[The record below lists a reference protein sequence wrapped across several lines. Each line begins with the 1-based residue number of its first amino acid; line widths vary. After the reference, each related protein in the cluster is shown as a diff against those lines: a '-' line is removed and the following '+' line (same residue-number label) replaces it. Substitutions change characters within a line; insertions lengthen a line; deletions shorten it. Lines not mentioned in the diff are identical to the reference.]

1 MQNTEKK
8 EPALLSPFAP
18 APDSPYGHVF
28 ICPCMETFFTIM
40 AIPVK
45 LPVFE
50 GPLDLLMHLI
60 EKNKIDIYDI
70 PIVEI
75 TDQYLAYV
83 RQMDHED
90 MDVTSEFLVMAA
102 TLLDIK
108 SRMLLP
114 REKDEETGE
123 EEADPREEL
132 VRRLLEYKMFKYMSE
147 ELAVCREQAGVRY
160 FRAQDLPREVRSYQ
174 PPIDYEDL
182 LRGTDLKKLEK
193 VFGEVL
199 RRKKSRRDPIR
210 SGFGKIK
217 REEVNID
224 TKTLYIRAYLQSHP
238 RTDFRALL
246 ESQESKEEVIVTF
259 LILLELMK
267 VQKVHIVQDSI
278 CGKILI
284 EASEASGT
292 ADSPADS
299 PANSAVDSA
308 SGSAADSALNSAA
321 DSALDSAAETEALSA
336 PGSETPEEFPS
347 SAESEKSGQVCEAAE
362 TEKVTAVSESEV
374 PEETLEDPESSE
386 KPELMSLSLQR
397 RAERIS
403 PPVSVCT
410 VTPFPVTEA
419 ESVPES
425 FFGQVPGT
433 EPAAAVEDETAEFE
447 EKITEPVVETAVPVE
462 EVPEPAEEAAP
473 IAEEL
478 PEPAEEASVPCFA
491 ERLWCKGKGLP
502 RHMPSRFSFRSG
514 AARGF
519 RTAKDSPARRVV
531 RSNPLWERTR
541 LSRLWARRR

>member
-1 MQNTEKK
+1 
-8 EPALLSPFAP
+8 
-18 APDSPYGHVF
+18 
-28 ICPCMETFFTIM
+28 M

-75 TDQYLAYV
+75 TDQYLEYV
-83 RQMDHED
+83 HQMDHED

-123 EEADPREEL
+123 EEGDPREEL
-132 VRRLLEYKMFKYMSE
+132 VRRLLEYKMYKYMSE

-160 FRAQDLPREVRSYQ
+160 FRAQDLPKEVRSYQ

-182 LRGTDLKKLEK
+182 LKDTDLKRLET

-224 TKTLYIRAYLQSHP
+224 TKTLYIRAYLQAHP
-238 RTDFRALL
+238 QTDFRALL

-267 VQKVHIVQDSI
+267 HQKVRIIQDSI

-284 EASEASGT
+284 ESSETEENISSPLPEALETASVEDISPEIPETDGGEDNQAEVFAADTIEDMPAEAPEEEEFVPGEFSDGQIGDNSPAEASAEEFSGIRSLSIHSRIEVVSPVFPIDPDLSL
-292 ADSPADS
+292 ADMTNCSGAEALGEKPGE
-299 PANSAVDSA
+299 AVS
-308 SGSAADSALNSAA
+308 LME
-321 DSALDSAAETEALSA
+321 SAAEIRV
-336 PGSETPEEFPS
+336 
-347 SAESEKSGQVCEAAE
+347 SGFM
-362 TEKVTAVSESEV
+362 
-374 PEETLEDPESSE
+374 D
-386 KPELMSLSLQR
+386 
-397 RAERIS
+397 
-403 PPVSVCT
+403 
-410 VTPFPVTEA
+410 
-419 ESVPES
+419 
-425 FFGQVPGT
+425 
-433 EPAAAVEDETAEFE
+433 D
-447 EKITEPVVETAVPVE
+447 PVE
-462 EVPEPAEEAAP
+462 EDPAPETVNLPVEEHSP
-473 IAEEL
+473 ETVDLPVDEHSPETEEL
-478 PEPAEEASVPCFA
+478 PVDVTPLEDSSGLHFSAH
-491 ERLWCKGKGLP
+491 LWYGK
-502 RHMPSRFSFRSG
+502 MPGHVSPLCEFRRGAACASRFGRQASSCRL
-514 AARGF
+514 
-519 RTAKDSPARRVV
+519 RRA
-531 RSNPLWERTR
+531 NPVWEQAR
-541 LSRLWARRR
+541 LSRLWARRL